1 MSNVVVDVLL
11 EVRHLIH
18 TDREAMISTG
28 LTSLT
33 PAIELAGDHLKFID
47 QKLTE
52 LTAVPSLIN
61 FEEK

>member
-1 MSNVVVDVLL
+1 MSNVAVDVLL

-33 PAIELAGDHLKFID
+33 PAIELTGDHLKFID
-47 QKLTE
+47 GLLEEHSK
-52 LTAVPSLIN
+52 
-61 FEEK
+61 EEK